1 MVKCTRC
8 DSQWSDG
15 REFCGKCG
23 GRTAHVLN
31 SLRMKL
37 WLILLA
43 GICIAYV
50 ILVRF
55 YDWPEVGTY
64 GSMPLSIPFSDT
76 TVRTPAPYV
85 LYTPIEATDLALAY
99 EANEIRADLNYKGT
113 HYRVSGKITGIGKE
127 ILGRP
132 YLMLDNKVQAVFD
145 SKEEAALSRY
155 DKGMSVTGNC
165 IVSGKLGWVLL
176 KDCRL

>member
-23 GRTAHVLN
+23 ARTEAGLV
-31 SLRMKL
+31 SLRIKL
-37 WLILLA
+37 MLSFLA

-55 YDWPEVGTY
+55 YDWPEVGTH
-64 GSMPLSIPFSDT
+64 SPIPFSDT
-76 TVRTPAPYV
+76 TVRTPAPHV

-113 HYRVSGKITGIGKE
+113 DYRVSGKITGIGKE
-127 ILGRP
+127 ILGSP
-132 YLMLDNKVQAVFD
+132 YLMIDNKVQAVFD

-155 DKGMSVTGNC
+155 DKGMSVTANC
-165 IVSGKLGWVLL
+165 TISGKMVWVLL